1 MLNLSTTI
9 TAMPAGG
16 VNGPKTTTGT
26 VRDLQALTIPISE
39 LIAKKPSASYR
50 YAVEEIANVRDLVQR
65 DMTGAKGTN
74 ARTKLPDYI
83 TKRIDAGGRWTGPVW
98 TFTIWLPQ
106 PLEDLSGEGNQ
117 GRTTRDYRLEH
128 SNRGFC
134 LDGESRG
141 YSLEKMILDEP
152 DPRRREAMLNI
163 PIFLNIYDGIDATT
177 AAQHFR
183 DINGLGV
190 GINASLLL
198 GHDYADPWMRVTR
211 KVFAELGIGIEEEGR
226 QVKAASDKV
235 LTIVAA
241 RGMVAAVA
249 RGISAV
255 TYGGGAIP
263 EEVEGKSVDF
273 ERLTTAATTWLTHV
287 FSTLGVESFRDKNKV
302 LRAAPVIAAL
312 GALGRPFYV
321 GSLDEQ
327 LAAKAALASIP
338 DWTAGERWN
347 GIAGKITPSG
357 AFSVGSGKEAG
368 HSTFRAIKEPS
379 DAGYVRIRGLSLST

>member
-9 TAMPAGG
+9 MAMPAGG
-16 VNGPKTTTGT
+16 ADSPKTTTGT
-26 VRDLQALTIPISE
+26 VRDLQALTIPITE
-39 LIAKKPSASYR
+39 MIAKKPSASYR
-50 YAVEEIANVRDLVQR
+50 YAVEEIASVRDLVQR
-65 DMTGAKGTN
+65 DMTGAKGAN

-83 TKRIDAGGRWTGPVW
+83 AKRLDGSGRWTGPVW
-98 TFTIWLPQ
+98 TFTVWLPQ
-106 PLEDLSGEGNQ
+106 ALEDMTGEG
-117 GRTTRDYRLEH
+117 TTRSYRLEH

-141 YSLEKMILDEP
+141 YSLEKMILEEP
-152 DPRRREAMLNI
+152 DPRRREALLNI
-163 PIFLNIYDGIDATT
+163 PIFLNIYDGIDAVT

-211 KVFAELGIGIEEEGR
+211 KVFADLGVGIEEEGR

-235 LTIVAA
+235 LTVVAA

-263 EEVEGKSVDF
+263 EVEIDEDNNKRPVDF

-287 FSTLGVESFRDKNKV
+287 FSTLGVESFRDKGKV

-312 GALGRPFYV
+312 GALGRPFYD

-338 DWTAGERWN
+338 DWSAGERWN

-379 DAGYVRIRGLSLST
+379 DPGYSRIRGIA